1 MGTCRPR
8 RVLAGG
14 PGLRVAR
21 SGLAVLFFCPPEKPK
36 KRKQRQ
42 IGQRCFIR
50 TESDWGD
57 GWLSLSLSLSLFL
70 SVSLRLVDV
79 GGFLYPCR
87 VTEMPFRVAGDGL
100 AGIGPFFNSDEARPR
115 SFCGLSPGFDCVVV
129 GSTGFERARMSWT
142 GFHPVSL
149 SQSIVSFTDW
159 THLDSLWP
167 KYTGFEWVIDF
178 SGFHRFLLGC
188 PGLELVLLS
197 FFFKI
202 VMGSDGI
209 YGCY

>member
-1 MGTCRPR
+1 M
-8 RVLAGG
+8 A
-14 PGLRVAR
+14 
-21 SGLAVLFFCPPEKPK
+21 
-36 KRKQRQ
+36 
-42 IGQRCFIR
+42 
-50 TESDWGD
+50 
-57 GWLSLSLSLSLFL
+57 LSLSLSLSLFL

-159 THLDSLWP
+159 THLDSL
-167 KYTGFEWVIDF
+167 
-178 SGFHRFLLGC
+178 
-188 PGLELVLLS
+188 
-197 FFFKI
+197 
-202 VMGSDGI
+202 
-209 YGCY
+209 